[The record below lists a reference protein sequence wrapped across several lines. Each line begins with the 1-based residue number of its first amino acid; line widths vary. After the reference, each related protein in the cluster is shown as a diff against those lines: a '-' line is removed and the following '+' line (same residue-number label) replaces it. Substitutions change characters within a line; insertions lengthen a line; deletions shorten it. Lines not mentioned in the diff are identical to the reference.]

1 MLFLQKVLGNSQ
13 TNQTKMS
20 SANQQRELYAMTRS
34 EATWLVNTYMDAL
47 KKGPEVGIE
56 PYRIFRDA
64 LETMKPAYLGRFNN
78 TANAAVQ
85 GYFYKI
91 ASNLRNI
98 LNELNKRVSD
108 EDHYKKTLDAAKL
121 LPCKHAIAYMT
132 CTFLNWA
139 VYNWYMKTSY
149 PVAEDL
155 GDNGYECNTC
165 TVCAFSGESL
175 FFFSTAYGLEKPVC
189 EKCIS
194 YEDYNAPTA
203 KEIKSDPDYEVSE
216 EEESDEED
224 ADEEKA
230 DEEKAD
236 EEKADEEKAD
246 EEKADEKDP
255 DYVPSDDESDCDE
268 EYDSG
273 DEDLESN
280 ATEETDLSASETDA
294 SASESESDASESNSD
309 ESESDAS
316 DGDASES
323 EKAFG
328 CTGCPYEFRAG
339 WKTGYKAAMK
349 KIRAYADDHRR
360 YAPDAPRCATCNDS
374 HEGLKKC
381 GRCQLVRYCSEDC
394 QSEDW
399 EEHKRVCRV

>member
-1 MLFLQKVLGNSQ
+1 
-13 TNQTKMS
+13 MS

-34 EATWLVNTYMDAL
+34 EATWLVNIYMDAL

-78 TANAAVQ
+78 TANAEVQ

-139 VYNWYMKTSY
+139 VYNWHMKTSY

-165 TVCAFSGESL
+165 SVCAFSGESL

-194 YEDYNAPTA
+194 YEDYNAHTA

-230 DEEKAD
+230 GEEKP
-236 EEKADEEKAD
+236 
-246 EEKADEKDP
+246 DEKDP
-255 DYVPSDDESDCDE
+255 DYVPSDDESECDE

-280 ATEETDLSASETDA
+280 ATEETDLSAS
-294 SASESESDASESNSD
+294 ASESESDASET
-309 ESESDAS
+309 
-316 DGDASES
+316 DASES

-360 YAPDAPRCATCNDS
+360 YTPDAPRCATCNDS

-399 EEHKRVCRV
+399 EEHKRVCRA